1 MQIKA
6 ADDKQHQIEALNALL
21 ARVDLPARTREKVEQ
36 EIRSILSGAKGE
48 KDAAYEI
55 EFHAGD
61 NPHVMTIHDLRLEC
75 EGRVAQIDH
84 LIINRLLDIWVCES
98 KSFAEGVAIN
108 QYGEWASYYRGKPQ
122 GIPSPIEQNKR
133 HIAVL
138 AAVFKTGLVALPRRL
153 GFTLQPTVRSVVLV
167 SNNARI
173 SRPTG
178 RVRTRLEGLDSVMK
192 AEQLIPSIQKTLD
205 QKRIED
211 FVTLVGQGT
220 IEKLARE
227 LAALHT
233 PYNVDWAAKF
243 GLSLVSPVATTAI
256 PLGPPQTVPP
266 QQASVSKMNDAD
278 TSWPACASCGSRVSP
293 AEVRFCRANAARFS
307 NRVLCFQCQ
316 RKLRAG
322 QIRRT

>member
-6 ADDKQHQIEALNALL
+6 ADDKRHQVDALNALL
-21 ARVDLPARTREKVEQ
+21 ARVDLPARTRGKIEQ

-61 NPHVMTIHDLRLEC
+61 NPNVMTIHDLRLEC

-108 QYGEWASYYRGKPQ
+108 HYGEWASYYRGRPR

-138 AAVFKTGLVALPRRL
+138 ATVFKTGLVTLPKRL

-173 SRPTG
+173 SRPAA
-178 RVRTRLEGLDSVMK
+178 RIRSRLEGLDSVMK
-192 AEQLIPSIQKTLD
+192 VEQLIPSIQRTLD

-211 FVTLVGQGT
+211 FVTVVGQGT
-220 IEKLARE
+220 LEKLARQ
-227 LAALHT
+227 LASVHT
-233 PYNVDWAAKF
+233 PHIVEWAAKF
-243 GLSLVSPVATTAI
+243 GLSSEPQVTTAAI
-256 PLGPPQTVPP
+256 PLGPPQAARRSQATVSSAVGP
-266 QQASVSKMNDAD
+266 DA
-278 TSWPACASCGSRVSP
+278 WPVCASCGARVSP
-293 AEVRFCRANAARFS
+293 AEVRYCRANATRFGG
-307 NRVLCFQCQ
+307 RVLCFMCQ
-316 RKLRAG
+316 RKVARSAH
-322 QIRRT
+322 

>member
-6 ADDKQHQIEALNALL
+6 ADDKQSQIDALNALL
-21 ARVDLPARTREKVEQ
+21 ARSDLPAGTRGKIEQ

-108 QYGEWASYYRGKPQ
+108 QYGEWSVYYRGKLQ

-138 AAVFKTGLVALPRRL
+138 AAVFKTGRVTLPKRL
-153 GFTLQPTVRSVVLV
+153 GFTLQPSIRSVVVV
-167 SNNARI
+167 SNKARI
-173 SRPTG
+173 SRPMG
-178 RVRTRLEGLDSVMK
+178 RTRAPLEGLDRVMK
-192 AEQLIPSIQKTLD
+192 VEQLIPSIQKTLD

-211 FVTLVGQGT
+211 FVTVVGQGT
-220 IEKLARE
+220 LEKLARQ
-227 LAALHT
+227 LASLHA
-233 PYNVDWAAKF
+233 PHEVEWAARF
-243 GLSLVSPVATTAI
+243 GLSSRSLIATAVI
-256 PLGPPQTVPP
+256 PLGPPQAAA
-266 QQASVSKMNDAD
+266 ASQTTSSMPNRPDA
-278 TSWPACASCGSRVSP
+278 SWPGCASCGSRVSP
-293 AEVRFCRANAARFS
+293 AEVRYCRINSTRFGG
-307 NRVLCFQCQ
+307 RVLCFNCQ
-316 RKLRAG
+316 KTFK
-322 QIRRT
+322 RTDS